1 MVKKIDIKPAVLDS
15 GSTVSVQILKY
26 IDGALSED
34 NTYTFDANDLE
45 VSRASSNTYVAKI
58 VFGTAYTEW
67 IDGSTTQC
75 FFDGVVCSPNDAYT
89 LAGLVETDVTAFASG
104 GGGGSY
110 TFPSNSGNTAY
121 VSSGGNDGTGVVGN
135 ISKPFLTAQAA
146 IDSLNATIPG
156 TILILSSSGP
166 QTINDVSY
174 SDGDCP
180 ENLTIKDLC
189 SCGIIFTGTILF
201 YTLFLETQTAITINT
216 GVQWNIDDYYNIQCS
231 AFVVPDT
238 MVGAILTISGHID
251 CDNFLIADNANA
263 SIVLDVIVW
272 KKSATIGVIDAF
284 SYNDCTAWEYE
295 ALLNQVD
302 TDPPTAVVLKNSLGE
317 TLTFGYVNPGDYTI
331 NSPGNKFTLGYT
343 VVTFGAGP
351 YDGLAIATV
360 GLITA
365 ISVGT
370 IEFGVYSPNAFMLD
384 NNLLVDTAVN
394 IKVYPE
400 KY

>member
-26 IDGALSED
+26 IDGELSED

-45 VSRASSNTYVAKI
+45 VSRASSNSYVAKI

-89 LAGLVETDVTAFASG
+89 LAGLVEADVTAFASG

-135 ISKPFLTAQAA
+135 ISKPFLTADGAIAA
-146 IDSLNATIPG
+146 LTTAAGTDDATVV
-156 TILILSSSGP
+156 ILSSSATIEITDYDYTTMPYNLNFHVLCPSDVSIEGSCSFGLLRLKTQGAVYANP
-166 QTINDVSY
+166 AMLCVTDDSWYIECGAFIVPATSNGSIEVSGTINCNTFLV
-174 SDGDCP
+174 
-180 ENLTIKDLC
+180 EANANI
-189 SCGIIFTGTILF
+189 SCDFDT
-201 YTLFLETQTAITINT
+201 
-216 GVQWNIDDYYNIQCS
+216 VQWRTSCNIE
-231 AFVVPDT
+231 T
-238 MVGAILTISGHID
+238 VGAFNYVKITP
-251 CDNFLIADNANA
+251 
-263 SIVLDVIVW
+263 
-272 KKSATIGVIDAF
+272 
-284 SYNDCTAWEYE
+284 WEYE

-317 TLTFGYVNPGDYTI
+317 TLTYGYVNPGEYSIT
-331 NSPGNKFTLGYT
+331 SPGSKFVLNNTAVY
-343 VVTFGAGP
+343 FGAGRS
-351 YDGLAIATV
+351 DGGGLTTLGTTAALAVDEINFA
-360 GLITA
+360 
-365 ISVGT
+365 
-370 IEFGVYSPNAFMLD
+370 VYSPFSFAFAND
-384 NNLLVDTAVN
+384 QLVNTPIN

>member
-89 LAGLVETDVTAFASG
+89 LAGLVEADVTTYASG

-121 VSSGGNDGTGVVGN
+121 VSTGGNDGTGVVGN
-135 ISKPFLTAQAA
+135 ISKPFLTAQAGLA
-146 IDSLNATIPG
+146 SMNAAIPG
-156 TILILSSSGP
+156 TIIILSSTGAQSIG
-166 QTINDVSY
+166 DKRY
-174 SDGDCP
+174 LDGDAP
-180 ENLTIKDLC
+180 ERLSIQDLC
-189 SCGIIFTGTILF
+189 ACGITFIGEISLGEVFIDTNEI
-201 YTLFLETQTAITINT
+201 ISINT
-216 GVQWNIDDYYNIQCS
+216 DTSCVF
-231 AFVVPDT
+231 AFLHAHCAQFLIPDT
-238 MVGAILTISGHID
+238 MAGTLVAASSFID
-251 CDNFLIADNANA
+251 CNIFVIEDNANA
-263 SIVLDVIVW
+263 SVVLDVITW
-272 KKSATIGVIDAF
+272 TTGAAIGVIDAF
-284 SYNDCTAWEYE
+284 SYNDCTAWEYDTT
-295 ALLNQVD
+295 LNQTSTNAPV
-302 TDPPTAVVLKNSLGE
+302 AGVINKNTLGE
-317 TLTFGYVNPGDYTI
+317 TLTYGYTNAGDYTI